1 MAKLFKTGIT
11 SEGDITAGNNLRSS
25 YTAGDEGGQIFLNK
39 ATTNT
44 TLTSGVNIDVYQNKL
59 RFWEDGGTNRGF
71 YIDMTTGGTSV
82 GTNLVGGG
90 SYTLPAATS
99 TALGGVEL
107 FSDTVQ
113 SVAANSVTTTAS
125 RTYGLQVNAAGQGV
139 VNVPW
144 TAYTLP
150 TATSTVLGGI
160 ELFSDT
166 QQSVAANAVTATAS
180 RTYGIQL
187 NAALQGVV
195 NVPWTDTV
203 YTAPTLAGTTLT
215 SGGTITTLSGNL
227 TTGGLTST
235 AAVNLNYASPTIASN
250 NASAASIFT
259 STVTGVT
266 IGSSTIRTTTFPADA
281 TTSTA
286 TASAGYMGMPQ
297 NSRSASYTLV
307 AADAGKHIYMTATG
321 FTITIP
327 LNSSVAFPVGTTITF
342 VSGNGVSTTISCADT
357 FILAGAGTAA
367 SSKTLAAYGV
377 ATAIK
382 IASTTWIISGN
393 GLT

>member
-1 MAKLFKTGIT
+1 MPRHLSSVNIVGGLTLNAA
-11 SEGDITAGNNLRSS
+11 AGTN
-25 YTAGDEGGQIFLNK
+25 GQV
-39 ATTNT
+39 
-44 TLTSGVNIDVYQNKL
+44 LTSG
-59 RFWEDGGTNRGF
+59 GAGTNPTW
-71 YIDMTTGGTSV
+71 TTIS
-82 GTNLVGGG
+82 GG
-90 SYTLPAATS
+90 SYTLPTATS
-99 TALGGVEL
+99 TALGGIEL
-107 FSDTVQ
+107 FSDTAQ
-113 SVAANSVTTTAS
+113 TVAANAVTSTASRTYGLQLNAALQGVVNVPWTDTVYTLPTATATALGGIELFSGTTQTTAANAVTTTAS
-125 RTYGLQVNAAGQGV
+125 RTYGLQLN
-139 VNVPW
+139 
-144 TAYTLP
+144 
-150 TATSTVLGGI
+150 
-160 ELFSDT
+160 SD
-166 QQSVAANAVTATAS
+166 
-180 RTYGIQL
+180 
-187 NAALQGVV
+187 LQGVV

-342 VSGNGVSTTISCADT
+342 VSGNAVSTTISCADT

-382 IASTTWIISGN
+382 IASTIWIISGN